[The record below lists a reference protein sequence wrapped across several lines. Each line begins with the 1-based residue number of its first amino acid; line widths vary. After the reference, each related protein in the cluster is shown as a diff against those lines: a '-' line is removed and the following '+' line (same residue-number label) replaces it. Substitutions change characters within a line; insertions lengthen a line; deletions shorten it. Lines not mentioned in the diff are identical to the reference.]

1 MRCST
6 MSVPR
11 VRMMPASMPAST
23 APMLRPIR
31 RGGCV
36 SFMTLSLTTPL
47 LSPSRKLP
55 ATPRGSGLF
64 VAQGFDGV
72 ELGGFHSGPDTEDET
87 DVDADDNAR
96 GGGPH
101 RHAATPLQGHAD
113 EQHEAIDEQEGDDA
127 AYAGKSHGLEQELPG
142 DITAARADRFAH
154 ANFAGALGDAHEHDV
169 HDADA
174 ADEQTDAAEDD
185 GGDVNHHHDVVKLLD
200 FLSGGAN
207 REIELAVVGDVAT
220 AAQHFGGL
228 DDGLVEHVGIGLDA
242 HV

>member
-1 MRCST
+1 
-6 MSVPR
+6 MSVPM

-36 SFMTLSLTTPL
+36 SFMAPSLMT
-47 LSPSRKLP
+47 
-55 ATPRGSGLF
+55 LF
-64 VAQGFDGV
+64 VAEGFDGV
-72 ELGGFHSGPDTEDET
+72 ELGGFHGRPDAEDET
-87 DVDADDNAR
+87 DADADDDAS

-101 RHAATPLQGHAD
+101 GHAAPPLQGHAD
-113 EQHEAIDEQEGDDA
+113 EQDEAVDEEEGDDA
-127 AYAGKSHGLEQELPG
+127 ARRGEGHGFEQELPG
-142 DITAARADRFAH
+142 DVAAARADGFAH

-169 HDADA
+169 HDAHA
-174 ADEQTDAAEDD
+174 ANEQADAAEDD

-220 AAQHFGGL
+220 AAQHFGDL
-228 DDGLVEHVGIGLDA
+228 VDGLVEHVGIGLDA
-242 HV
+242 HVDFVGGGVDFAESAEG